1 VTQAQQNTATPSP
14 PKTAT
19 LGEVALASTVG
30 TALEWFDFYLY
41 GTAAA
46 LVFGKVFFP
55 NAQPVVGTI
64 ASFGTMAVGFVS
76 RPVGG
81 IIAGHFGDRMGRRAM
96 LVITLSIMGVAT
108 FLIGFLPTYQQ
119 VGIWAP
125 ILLTTLRFVQGLA
138 VGGEWAGAILMTY
151 EHAKRRRGFYSALPQ
166 IGSPGGLLLATGAFI
181 LTTGWLSQ
189 EQFLSWGWRLPFW
202 SSIIIVAVGLF
213 VRLRLLETPEFTA
226 VKEQKAIVAI
236 PLVETVSQYWK
247 SLLLVIGARWVEGL
261 TFNVYAVFALSY
273 MSLQLHVPRNV
284 GLMATTVACAFGL
297 FTTPFFGAL
306 SDRFGRW
313 PVFAAG
319 ALFCTL
325 FAFPFFLLI
334 QSRSPFLICLAIT
347 LALAIGADCCWG
359 VEPTLFSELFAT
371 NVRYTGISIGYQLS
385 GLLCGGLT
393 PLIAALLVQLTGSW
407 WPVAAYVAVM
417 GVVSALCAYLT
428 IFLKKPAEPL
438 PEAER
443 RPGLV
448 V

>member
-1 VTQAQQNTATPSP
+1 MAQVDNKGVPLPA
-14 PKTAT
+14 KTAT
-19 LGEVALASTVG
+19 LGEVAVASTVG

-55 NAQPVVGTI
+55 NADPAVGTI
-64 ASFGTMAVGFVS
+64 ASFGTMAVGFIS
-76 RPVGG
+76 RPLGG
-81 IIAGHFGDRMGRRAM
+81 VIAGHYGDRIGRRVM

-125 ILLTTLRFVQGLA
+125 VLLTILRFVQGIA

-189 EQFLSWGWRLPFW
+189 EQFQAWGWRLPFW
-202 SSIIIVAVGLF
+202 FSIIIVGVGLF

-226 VKEQKAIVAI
+226 VKEQKAIVAM
-236 PLVETVSQYWK
+236 PVVETFSKYWR

-284 GLMATTVACAFGL
+284 GLTATTIACAFGL

-313 PVFAAG
+313 RVFAAG

-325 FAFPFFLLI
+325 FAFPFFLLVE
-334 QSRSPFLICLAIT
+334 SRSPFLIGLAMT
-347 LALAIGADCCWG
+347 MALAVGADCCWG

-393 PLIAALLVQLTGSW
+393 PLIAAILVQYSKSW

-417 GVVSALCAYLT
+417 GLISALSAYLT
-428 IFLKKPAEPL
+428 IFLKKPTELQPEP
-438 PEAER
+438 ER
-443 RPGLV
+443 RPELAV
-448 V
+448 